1 MIIKEPKCTSGENL
15 EWWTKQLAMART
27 SSYIYLYDKNY
38 DRLLIL
44 NLADEEWRSEQAI
57 WYYT

>member
-27 SSYIYLYDKNY
+27 SSYMYQYDTNY

-44 NLADEEWRSEQAI
+44 NLADEE
-57 WYYT
+57 